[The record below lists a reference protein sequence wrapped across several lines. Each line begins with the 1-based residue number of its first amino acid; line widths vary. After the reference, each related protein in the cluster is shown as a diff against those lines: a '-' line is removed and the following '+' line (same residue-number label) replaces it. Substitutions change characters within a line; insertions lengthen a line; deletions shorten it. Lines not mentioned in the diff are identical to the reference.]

1 MGFFLNFYFDKIFI
15 YFFIRALS
23 FLLRKIIRNHY
34 PELFINQ
41 IFSLFIMFLG
51 ESLSFFLWIILK
63 FKLKERGR
71 VKTIVFQKKKS
82 CLKRFLNK
90 IYIPFLIFFC
100 SFCDFCGSFN
110 YYDYYSYSILKFSDN
125 FDNLNK
131 IFLCLFVT
139 YNEIYILN
147 IQTYIHNIIGLI
159 IINISLID
167 VIIYS
172 VIRNLNQL
180 DFLSFLLFFIIT
192 LEYQYIESVLYTI
205 EKKLNFEYFISIYK
219 LCFYEGIF
227 GIILTIIYR
236 FFSVFI
242 FKNDNSF
249 LIHIENKEGTFKT
262 ILILFV
268 YCILTLIYNICRLKI
283 SETRPCFNVIGDILS
298 FFFHDIFNGIVKNI
312 WNIESYISTIFSLIG
327 SFIFCEIITL
337 NFCDLDKNTKN
348 QTIKRAINDLKNCT
362 SNEEPI
368 CENVI
373 EINPF

>member
-1 MGFFLNFYFDKIFI
+1 M
-15 YFFIRALS
+15 
-23 FLLRKIIRNHY
+23 
-34 PELFINQ
+34 
-41 IFSLFIMFLG
+41 
-51 ESLSFFLWIILK
+51 
-63 FKLKERGR
+63 
-71 VKTIVFQKKKS
+71 
-82 CLKRFLNK
+82 KRFLKK

-180 DFLSFLLFFIIT
+180 DFLSFLLFFFIT

-262 ILILFV
+262 ILILFL
-268 YCILTLIYNICRLKI
+268 YCVLTLIYNLCRLKI
-283 SETRPCFNVIGDILS
+283 SEKRPSLNIIGDILS
-298 FFFHDIFNGIVKNI
+298 FLFLDIYDSIVKNEI
-312 WNIESYISTIFSLIG
+312 WTIETFISTIFSLIG
-327 SFIFCEIITL
+327 SFIFCEIMTL
-337 NFCDLDKNTKN
+337 NFWDLDKFTKEKT
-348 QTIKRAINDLKNCT
+348 TIRAIDDANKSIIT
-362 SNEEPI
+362 NENSFET
-368 CENVI
+368 
-373 EINPF
+373 FLDT

>member
-1 MGFFLNFYFDKIFI
+1 MGFFLNFHFNKIFF

-23 FLLRKIIRNHY
+23 FLLRKIIRNY
-34 PELFINQ
+34 YSELFKNQ

-51 ESLSFFLWIILK
+51 ESLSIFLWIILK
-63 FKLKERGR
+63 FKLPKSSKDKNIEEEN
-71 VKTIVFQKKKS
+71 VKKS
-82 CLKRFLNK
+82 CLKRYK
-90 IYIPFLIFFC
+90 IPFFMFFC

-262 ILILFV
+262 ILILFL

-298 FFFHDIFNGIVKNI
+298 FFFMIFLM
-312 WNIESYISTIFSLIG
+312 E
-327 SFIFCEIITL
+327 
-337 NFCDLDKNTKN
+337 
-348 QTIKRAINDLKNCT
+348 
-362 SNEEPI
+362 
-368 CENVI
+368 
-373 EINPF
+373 

>member
-1 MGFFLNFYFDKIFI
+1 MAFFVYFHFQKIFI
-15 YFFIRALS
+15 YFFFRAIS
-23 FLLRKIIRNHY
+23 FLGRSIIKMYY
-34 PELFINQ
+34 PELFINP
-41 IFSLFIMFLG
+41 IFILFIMFLG
-51 ESLSFFLWIILK
+51 ESLSVFLFIILK
-63 FKLKERGR
+63 IKLIKSR
-71 VKTIVFQKKKS
+71 KTKKFEVQYGS
-82 CLKRFLNK
+82 FLKRLLQ
-90 IYIPFLIFFC
+90 ILYSPFLIFFC

-110 YYDYYSYSILKFSDN
+110 YCDYYSYSILKFSDN

-172 VIRNLNQL
+172 IIRNLNQL

-205 EKKLNFEYFISIYK
+205 EKKLNFEYYISIYK

-348 QTIKRAINDLKNCT
+348 QTIQRAINDLKNCT

-368 CENVI
+368 CENGI

>member
-23 FLLRKIIRNHY
+23 FLLRKIIRNY
-34 PELFINQ
+34 YSELFKNQ

-51 ESLSFFLWIILK
+51 ESLSIFLWIILK
-63 FKLKERGR
+63 FKLPKSSKDKNIEEEN
-71 VKTIVFQKKKS
+71 VKKS
-82 CLKRFLNK
+82 CLKRYK
-90 IYIPFLIFFC
+90 IPFFMFFC

-205 EKKLNFEYFISIYK
+205 EKKLNFEYYISIYK

-262 ILILFV
+262 ILILFL

-298 FFFHDIFNGIVKNI
+298 FFFMIFLM
-312 WNIESYISTIFSLIG
+312 E
-327 SFIFCEIITL
+327 
-337 NFCDLDKNTKN
+337 
-348 QTIKRAINDLKNCT
+348 
-362 SNEEPI
+362 
-368 CENVI
+368 
-373 EINPF
+373 

>member
-23 FLLRKIIRNHY
+23 FLLRKIIRNY
-34 PELFINQ
+34 YSELFKNQ

-63 FKLKERGR
+63 FKLKERDR
-71 VKTIVFQKKKS
+71 AKTIVFQKKKS
-82 CLKRFLNK
+82 CLKRFLKK

-205 EKKLNFEYFISIYK
+205 EKKLNYEYFVDIYK
-219 LCFYEGIF
+219 ICFYEGIF
-227 GIILTIIYR
+227 GIILTLFYNLLSVKLFKKDYFFFMYSQRNSKLIGII
-236 FFSVFI
+236 FI
-242 FKNDNSF
+242 
-249 LIHIENKEGTFKT
+249 
-262 ILILFV
+262 
-268 YCILTLIYNICRLKI
+268 YCVLTLIYNLCRLKI
-283 SETRPCFNVIGDILS
+283 SEKRPSLNIIGDILS
-298 FFFHDIFNGIVKNI
+298 FLFLDIYDSIVKNEI
-312 WNIESYISTIFSLIG
+312 WTIETFISTIFSLIG
-327 SFIFCEIITL
+327 SFIFCEIMTL
-337 NFCDLDKNTKN
+337 NFWDLDKFTKEKT
-348 QTIKRAINDLKNCT
+348 TIRAIDDANKSIIT
-362 SNEEPI
+362 NENSFET
-368 CENVI
+368 
-373 EINPF
+373 FLDT